1 MKPFRPSGLHH
12 LTLRVNRIKEADDF
26 YQRVLGFELVRK
38 MGQSMSVFRIG
49 DQDTLVLVEAETSY
63 DSQSRDFRMDH
74 FGFYLDSPEQVDE
87 LAEKLQEE
95 GIRLISGPA
104 NRKHGRFFFIT
115 DPDGNMIEFFSE
127 KEYATRPK

>member
-1 MKPFRPSGLHH
+1 MNSFRPSGLHH

-49 DQDTLVLVEAETSY
+49 EQDTLVLVEAETSY
-63 DSQSRDFRMDH
+63 DAQSRDFRMDH
-74 FGFYLDSPEQVDE
+74 FGFYLDTPEQVDD

-95 GIRLISGPA
+95 GIRLISGPS

>member
-1 MKPFRPSGLHH
+1 
-12 LTLRVNRIKEADDF
+12 
-26 YQRVLGFELVRK
+26 
-38 MGQSMSVFRIG
+38 
-49 DQDTLVLVEAETSY
+49 VEAETSY
-63 DSQSRDFRMDH
+63 DTQSRDFRMDH
-74 FGFYLDSPEQVDE
+74 FGFYLETPEHVDE

-127 KEYATRPK
+127 KEYPTRPK

>member
-1 MKPFRPSGLHH
+1 MNSFRPSGLHH

-49 DQDTLVLVEAETSY
+49 EQDTLVLVEAETSY
-63 DSQSRDFRMDH
+63 DAQSRDFRMDH
-74 FGFYLDSPEQVDE
+74 FGFYLDTPEQVDE
-87 LAEKLQEE
+87 LADKLQEE

-127 KEYATRPK
+127 KEYATRSK

>member
-74 FGFYLDSPEQVDE
+74 FGFYLDTPEQVDE
-87 LAEKLQEE
+87 LAVKLQEE

>member
-74 FGFYLDSPEQVDE
+74 FGFYLDTPEQVDE

>member
-1 MKPFRPSGLHH
+1 MNSFQPSGIHH

-49 DQDTLVLVEAETSY
+49 EQDTLVLVEAETSY
-63 DSQSRDFRMDH
+63 DAESRDFRMDH
-74 FGFYLDSPEQVDE
+74 FGFYLETPEQVDE

-95 GIRLISGPA
+95 GIRPVSGPA

-127 KEYATRPK
+127 KEYATRSK

>member
-74 FGFYLDSPEQVDE
+74 FGFYLETPEQVDE